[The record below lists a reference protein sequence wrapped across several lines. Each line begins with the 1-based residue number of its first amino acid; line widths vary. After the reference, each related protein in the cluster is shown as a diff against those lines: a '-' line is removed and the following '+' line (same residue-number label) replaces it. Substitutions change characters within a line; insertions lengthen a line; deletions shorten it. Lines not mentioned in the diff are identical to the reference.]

1 MNNDNKSNKEKQE
14 RKVVHLEI
22 GGQHEYFGS
31 IEKLFSKYTKEEIGF
46 SIFQVRNNLKRLQIM
61 ESSKC
66 IIRVGIL
73 QTKIRK

>member
-1 MNNDNKSNKEKQE
+1 MSSNNKSNKEKQE

-22 GGQHEYFGS
+22 DGRHEYFGS
-31 IEKLFSKYTKEEIGF
+31 IEKLFSKYTKEDIGF
-46 SIFQVRNNLKRLQIM
+46 SIFQVRNNLRRLQTM
-61 ESSKC
+61 TSSKC